1 LFVVVL
7 IHYQDM
13 NNISPI
19 QGVYECKYCEMITGR
34 DENSAKTHLKLGIQS
49 EKVTSKKSI
58 PKKIIPKKIIPKKI
72 IPKEPKKIKK
82 VKQKIIEI

>member
-58 PKKIIPKKIIPKKI
+58 PKKNNS
-72 IPKEPKKIKK
+72 KENNSKENNSKRTEKN
-82 VKQKIIEI
+82 